1 CVCVCVWFPV
11 FSICIIFSLSAYRF
25 EGEPLLLRCS
35 FMDGLIRRFHL
46 TTDNGYKF
54 GIIHANGTVPDP
66 SGIGGRLRFE
76 GRGLWLL
83 PSQQS
88 DTGIYTCF
96 LRNSTF
102 CAKANVSLTVYPT
115 ERPNLDMMS
124 YSVPSV
130 QPGQNVKIICPA
142 NDFNRTEH
150 PQWFRDYS
158 LFALPVGRGRYAS
171 ERDMA
176 LTIRNFSSADAGMY
190 TCRVIVRVFNSLYR
204 ITRIF
209 RIHTTGTHLKIM
221 CLICFFCFCV
231 TWGHIVSSL
240 SILYF
245 ISPANNTIYRS
256 QLGSSLVMR
265 CRASTGDP
273 SAETAQV
280 TWLVRGQSV
289 EDSFLSAR
297 AFQELRRPTAS
308 YVEASLVVLEVRE
321 EDTEVEFKCVAQT
334 SSGLQEVFAQI
345 KLADSVSVWMVVA
358 VICSSFCLLVV
369 SVFLY
374 LLLKPRQ
381 QKQRDYFLARQDS
394 TF

>member
-1 CVCVCVWFPV
+1 MD
-11 FSICIIFSLSAYRF
+11 SELSAYRF

-204 ITRIF
+204 Q
-209 RIHTTGTHLKIM
+209 
-221 CLICFFCFCV
+221 FFLTPAAPDLLPRV
-231 TWGHIVSSL
+231 
-240 SILYF
+240 

-297 AFQELRRPTAS
+297 AFQDELSLTDHMRPTAS

>member
-1 CVCVCVWFPV
+1 GSISMCVFQCVICVCPKCGCFLMD
-11 FSICIIFSLSAYRF
+11 SELSAYRF

-150 PQWFRDYS
+150 PQ
-158 LFALPVGRGRYAS
+158 GRYAS

-240 SILYF
+240 SILYC
-245 ISPANNTIYRS
+245 I
-256 QLGSSLVMR
+256 SLVMR

-297 AFQELRRPTAS
+297 AFQELRSNPPFFTAS
-308 YVEASLVVLEVRE
+308 SP
-321 EDTEVEFKCVAQT
+321 
-334 SSGLQEVFAQI
+334 
-345 KLADSVSVWMVVA
+345 DSVSVWMVVA

>member
-1 CVCVCVWFPV
+1 MD
-11 FSICIIFSLSAYRF
+11 SELSAYRF

-245 ISPANNTIYRS
+245 NIELYILHMHGANIYQTFGILKIISHENIHS
-256 QLGSSLVMR
+256 QD
-265 CRASTGDP
+265 C
-273 SAETAQV
+273 
-280 TWLVRGQSV
+280 VRFCILSV
-289 EDSFLSAR
+289 V
-297 AFQELRRPTAS
+297 RPTAS

>member
-1 CVCVCVWFPV
+1 MD
-11 FSICIIFSLSAYRF
+11 SELSAYRF

-96 LRNSTF
+96 LRLDI
-102 CAKANVSLTVYPT
+102 CVSLMHINMHTHTHIHNRYKT
-115 ERPNLDMMS
+115 RSL
-124 YSVPSV
+124 PSL
-130 QPGQNVKIICPA
+130 
-142 NDFNRTEH
+142 NRV
-150 PQWFRDYS
+150 RVDYS

-240 SILYF
+240 SILYC
-245 ISPANNTIYRS
+245 I
-256 QLGSSLVMR
+256 SLVMR